1 MGVNNQNINCKGIS
15 FVALSLFM
23 SVGNVTA
30 QDKDIPF
37 KEAFKGKFYVGVAI
51 NRSQAQGSDANEKQL
66 IKSEF
71 NSISP
76 ENDLK
81 WENIHPSKDV
91 YNFVP
96 ADAYVQLGKES
107 GMFIIGHT
115 LLWHSQTPKWVFEDD
130 KGNPVKRDVLLARL
144 KDHITKVMSRYKGT
158 IKGWD
163 VVNEA
168 LNEDGSLRD
177 SKWRKIIGD
186 DYIEKAFEYAHE
198 ADPAAELYY
207 NDYNLYKKEKRN
219 GAIEIVKRLKAKG
232 LPIKAV
238 GEQGHYS
245 LTGPEMADVEATL
258 SEFIKAGVNVNIT
271 ELDISVL
278 PDKGASTTADVSN
291 NASYSKELDPYK
303 YGLPKEIEKKLA
315 DRYKSLFMLYMKYE
329 KNIDRVT
336 FWGLT
341 DRDTWLNNWPI
352 RGRTNYPLPYN
363 RDMSV
368 KADVKKEILQTAN

>member
-1 MGVNNQNINCKGIS
+1 MDVNNKYLNFKWIS
-15 FVALSLFM
+15 FVAVSLFM
-23 SVGNVTA
+23 YVGTITA
-30 QDKDIPF
+30 QNKDIPF

-51 NRSQAQGSDANEKQL
+51 NRSQAQGSNANEKRL
-66 IKSEF
+66 IKNEF

-81 WENIHPSKDV
+81 WENIHPSKDI
-91 YNFVP
+91 YNFDP
-96 ADAYVQLGKES
+96 ADAYIKLGKES
-107 GMFIIGHT
+107 DMFIIGHT

-130 KGNPVKRDVLLARL
+130 RGNPVKREELLDRL
-144 KDHITKVMSRYKGT
+144 KDHITQVMSRYKGT

-198 ADPAAELYY
+198 ADPGAELYY

-219 GAIEIVKRLKAKG
+219 GAIGIVKRLKAKG

-245 LTGPEMADVEATL
+245 LTGPDIRDVEATL
-258 SEFIKAGVNVNIT
+258 SDLIKAGVNVNIT

-291 NASYSKELDPYK
+291 NAAYSKELDPYK
-303 YGLPKEIEKKLA
+303 DGLPKEIEKKLA
-315 DRYKSLFMLYMKYE
+315 DRYKSLFQLYMKYE
-329 KNIDRVT
+329 KNIDRIT

-341 DRDTWLNNWPI
+341 DSNTWLNNWPI

-368 KADVKKEILQTAN
+368 KTEVKKEILQTAN

>member
-1 MGVNNQNINCKGIS
+1 MGVNNQNINFKGIS
-15 FVALSLFM
+15 FIALSLFM
-23 SVGNVTA
+23 SFGNVTA
-30 QDKDIPF
+30 QDKYIPF

-130 KGNPVKRDVLLARL
+130 KGNPVKRDVLLERL

-303 YGLPKEIEKKLA
+303 DGLPKEIEKKLA

-341 DRDTWLNNWPI
+341 DRNTWLNNWPI

-368 KADVKKEILQTAN
+368 KADVKKEILQTVN